1 MIQPWDAST
10 VGPIEKGIQKANLGL
25 NPAVD
30 GKIIRISMPE
40 LSEERRIEFTKI
52 VKKMTEDGRVAIRHV
67 RREAMDAI
75 KKDVKSGVI
84 TEDEGSSAEKEVQN
98 LTDKYIAHPG
108 RSPGKKGEGNPDSV
122 KRFTSSDDVPGFSF
136 GSCLSSYLRG

>member
-1 MIQPWDAST
+1 
-10 VGPIEKGIQKANLGL
+10 
-25 NPAVD
+25 
-30 GKIIRISMPE
+30 MPE

-98 LTDKYIAHPG
+98 LTDKYIAHLDTHLE
-108 RSPGKKGEGNPDSV
+108 KKEKEILTV
-122 KRFTSSDDVPGFSF
+122 
-136 GSCLSSYLRG
+136 